1 MKIVEVEGK
10 TYEEALE
17 SALTELNAGKDNVEV
32 EVLEEGSK
40 GLFNLFRSK
49 KTRLRVTL
57 KNDIKENG
65 KVFLEDVLEKMKI
78 KANVEVSEKDDSL
91 TFNISGENIGAI
103 IGYRGETLDALQY
116 LLSLVVNKEH
126 DIPYKRVILDSE
138 NYRKKRE
145 ETLKRLAE
153 KTAYKVLKNRRP
165 FKLEPMNP
173 YERRIIHSALQGR
186 DDVITY
192 SEGEEPH
199 RRIVVDMKRN

>member
-40 GLFNLFRSK
+40 GLFNLFKSK

>member
-17 SALTELNAGKDNVEV
+17 SALTELNASKENVEV

-40 GLFNLFRSK
+40 GLFNLFRAK
-49 KTRLRVTL
+49 KSRLRVTL

-65 KVFLEDVLEKMKI
+65 KVFLEDILEKMKI
-78 KANVEVSEKDDSL
+78 KADVEVSEKDGSL

-153 KTAYKVLKNRRP
+153 KTAYKVLKNGRP
-165 FKLEPMNP
+165 FKLESMNP

-186 DDVITY
+186 EDIITY

-199 RRIVVDMKRN
+199 RRIVVDMKKN